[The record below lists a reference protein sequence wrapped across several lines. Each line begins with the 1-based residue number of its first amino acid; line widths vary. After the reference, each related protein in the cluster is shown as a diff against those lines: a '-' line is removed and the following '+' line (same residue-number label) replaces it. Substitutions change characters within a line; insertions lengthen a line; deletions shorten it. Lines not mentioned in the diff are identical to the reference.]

1 MGAIGRAS
9 SVLRAV
15 RPIAG
20 AVREAD
26 ALTEGGGRIHVLPGD
41 PASVARLREIL
52 GGDLQAPDEDAL
64 AILPVRRDTDLSIGA
79 PALVARRRQ
88 GGGALAMLI
97 GGDAE
102 RAEMEERMLRG
113 RRLEMSNIAH
123 VPSLEGD
130 EGRRAAIRAILP
142 LLGEEAV
149 AAGWHYAGLR
159 KSVAED
165 LIVRRAKQAAAIG
178 ALPFPG
184 LDMPGLTLI
193 QIRLVAE
200 LEAMYGYRFGPERA
214 VEALGLFGAGFGFR
228 ALARSAMGFVPGV
241 GWAVRGGVAYSATRA
256 IGETTL
262 ARLESGHG
270 LVEGLPLESLRP
282 TFDRVAEKL
291 GMATSNPPR
300 SQS

>member
-1 MGAIGRAS
+1 
-9 SVLRAV
+9 
-15 RPIAG
+15 
-20 AVREAD
+20 
-26 ALTEGGGRIHVLPGD
+26 
-41 PASVARLREIL
+41 
-52 GGDLQAPDEDAL
+52 
-64 AILPVRRDTDLSIGA
+64 
-79 PALVARRRQ
+79 
-88 GGGALAMLI
+88 
-97 GGDAE
+97 
-102 RAEMEERMLRG
+102 
-113 RRLEMSNIAH
+113 MSNFAH

-130 EGRRAAIRAILP
+130 AGREAAIQAILP
-142 LLGEEAV
+142 LLGEDAI
-149 AAGWHYAGLR
+149 AAGWNYTGLR

-291 GMATSNPPR
+291 GLATSNPPR